1 MKSCRCQLWSWR
13 TICLAEGIWKVHIFR
28 HLFVCFQTS
37 VYTLGEFHKNRN
49 NIIIFSAL
57 EYRDL
62 FSLLTQD
69 FNYLLIVIK
78 MSWKCMPL
86 TKNCKNNKSLIFF
99 YTEMKLVYLIPH
111 LRTVSCYCDG
121 SHIWHGN
128 IKVTISHI
136 DVLGFYINILCELTR
151 GSREPV
157 LLTWLL

>member
-1 MKSCRCQLWSWR
+1 MWFIFFWGYYVTNIKIFTFKIVFLNHLL
-13 TICLAEGIWKVHIFR
+13 TDYFLAEGIWKVHIFC

-49 NIIIFSAL
+49 NIVTFSVL

-86 TKNCKNNKSLIFF
+86 TKNCKNNKCVWFFF
-99 YTEMKLVYLIPH
+99 YTEMKLVYLMLSNITGRSPA
-111 LRTVSCYCDG
+111 TV
-121 SHIWHGN
+121 
-128 IKVTISHI
+128 TAAISDMGI
-136 DVLGFYINILCELTR
+136 
-151 GSREPV
+151 
-157 LLTWLL
+157 